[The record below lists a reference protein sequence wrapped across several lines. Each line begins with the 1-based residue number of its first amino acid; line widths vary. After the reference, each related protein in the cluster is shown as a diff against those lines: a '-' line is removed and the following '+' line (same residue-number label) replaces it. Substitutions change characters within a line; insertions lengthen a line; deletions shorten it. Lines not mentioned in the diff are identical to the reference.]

1 MDLVDKIRKDMQE
14 AMKGKEKEKL
24 TARRMLLAEIK
35 NAEIKKREEL
45 KEEDILQ
52 VIATA
57 VKRRKESIVEFEKGN
72 RPDLVEKE
80 KKEMEVLTAYLPEQ
94 LSEEEIRSIIK
105 DAIENI
111 QAIGLKDLGK
121 VMGQV
126 MSKVKGRADGRR
138 VNEIAREMLS

>member
-126 MSKVKGRADGRR
+126 MPKVKGRADGRR